1 MGTSDSPFDEL
12 ARALESALAARRA
25 RLDER
30 IRRVELALI
39 TYRRAVETGLARE
52 FAKEH
57 GLAAPA
63 AASPSAERAAELLLL
78 CVKEL
83 PELESRPTETIASE
97 VKASPSR
104 ASSIEP
110 SPSVAPEGLPDS
122 QRAYPHLQQ
131 RAEHGRI
138 VIIGALSGR
147 DKASALPTALSLH
160 AEWIDTERDGAHA
173 VGNLPQ
179 RIRQGRVG
187 AVIILDR
194 VVQHKHTDGVMSAA
208 READVPL
215 AFAGQ
220 GGRASLLRALEQME
234 LALGRK

>member
-1 MGTSDSPFDEL
+1 
-12 ARALESALAARRA
+12 
-25 RLDER
+25 
-30 IRRVELALI
+30 
-39 TYRRAVETGLARE
+39 VETGLARE

-83 PELESRPTETIASE
+83 PELEVRPTEAIPSE
-97 VKASPSR
+97 AKAPPNSR
-104 ASSIEP
+104 ANSLEP
-110 SPSVAPEGLPDS
+110 SPSVPPEGLPDS
-122 QRAYPHLQQ
+122 QREYPHLQQ
-131 RAEHGRI
+131 RAALGRI
-138 VIIGALSGR
+138 AIIGALSGR
-147 DKASALPTALSLH
+147 DKASALPTALAVH

-194 VVQHKHTDGVMSAA
+194 VVQHRHTDAVMSAA

-234 LALGRK
+234 LALARK